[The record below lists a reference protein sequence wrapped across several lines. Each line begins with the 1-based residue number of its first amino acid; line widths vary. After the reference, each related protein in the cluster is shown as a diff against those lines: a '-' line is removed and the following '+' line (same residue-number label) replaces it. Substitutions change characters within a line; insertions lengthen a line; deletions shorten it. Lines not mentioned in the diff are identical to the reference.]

1 MGIAFVTTGSP
12 CYALVPG
19 NDDRPP
25 ADSILLK
32 RIACGNQLAMRTL
45 FTRHKLR
52 VYRFILR
59 ILQDET
65 LAEDVMS
72 EVFLD
77 VWRQA
82 DRFRGGC
89 AVSTW
94 LLAIARNKAVAETRR
109 KRDVALDE
117 ELASTIADP
126 DGDPGITLEDKDRR
140 RAIRRCLA
148 KLSPE
153 HRQAIDLVYY
163 HEKSITEAAH
173 ILNVPEGTVKSRMFE
188 ARKRLA
194 PLVTNG

>member
-12 CYALVPG
+12 SNALVPRP
-19 NDDRPP
+19 DDRSPT
-25 ADSILLK
+25 DSLLLK
-32 RIACGNQLAMRTL
+32 RIACGNQLAMRAL

-52 VYRFILR
+52 VYRFVLR
-59 ILQDET
+59 ILQDEA
-65 LAEDVMS
+65 LAEDIVS
-72 EVFLD
+72 DVFLD

-89 AVSTW
+89 AASTW

-109 KRDVALDE
+109 RRDLALDE
-117 ELASTIADP
+117 GIASTIADP
-126 DGDPGITLEDKDRR
+126 GEDPGVTLENKDRK
-140 RAIRRCLA
+140 RAIRRGLA
-148 KLSPE
+148 KLSLE

-163 HEKSITEAAH
+163 HEKSVTEVAH

-194 PLVTNG
+194 PLVANG